1 MKNST
6 LLELRSRAR
15 ALQNRSRIS
24 AMDDVDFFVSVM
36 RLIND
41 TERAFEGIEQATCLL
56 SQASSYATSA
66 HMELALAAI
75 QALFVTI
82 GCSGDDPE
90 AHL

>member
-1 MKNST
+1 M
-6 LLELRSRAR
+6 
-15 ALQNRSRIS
+15 
-24 AMDDVDFFVSVM
+24 
-36 RLIND
+36 
-41 TERAFEGIEQATCLL
+41 L

-66 HMELALAAI
+66 HVELALAAI